1 MFEALLAVAIVFSII
16 IIVLVTIMVIT
27 HIICNPKS
35 SYLVV
40 WSFLGKKDSRHIT
53 CVKARCAADAWKKV
67 RRKATLQGSWEA
79 ELLDIRRINEE
90 EF

>member
-1 MFEALLAVAIVFSII
+1 MFEALFAFGII
-16 IIVLVTIMVIT
+16 ICVATLVLTIIFA
-27 HIICNPKS
+27 IAYSIYNPKH
-35 SYLVV
+35 SYLVA
-40 WSFLGKKDSRHIT
+40 WCFLGKEDSRHIA

-79 ELLDIRRINEE
+79 ELLDIRRIKEE